1 MKKEYI
7 IGIEQIRYGEFK
19 IEAETAEEALRII
32 GADYYNDAIELDKDK
47 ISDVYVRIIE
57 PDDEYTDKSMD
68 ISCFYPHCY
77 ENS

>member
-57 PDDEYTDKSMD
+57 PDDEYTDESMD
-68 ISCFYPHCY
+68 ISAFYPHCY